1 MESDCTSIRF
11 GHKRREFVK
20 KMNEQLRKK
29 MPLMIAA
36 ALSAVTLAGCG
47 YDDSSKDLTK
57 INVDKYVTS
66 IGDYNNLAITTSS
79 RNVITE
85 SDVQGYIDYV
95 LEGQSELV
103 KSNKTT
109 VETGDVVNIDYQ
121 GLKDGVAFDGGTDE
135 GYDLTIGSGTFIE
148 GFEDGLIGHQ
158 VGEEVSL
165 DLTFPEN
172 YGAAELAGK
181 AVVFK
186 VKINYISE
194 HKKPELNDETV
205 MGYGIENV
213 SNVEEYRN
221 FVNDSLQESADND
234 YLSMKRDALQ
244 QALVDTCTFA
254 DVENLGL
261 YDYYVEQIKKQ
272 TQTMADNY
280 GVSVDDV
287 ISGMYGMDNAQ
298 YEESVG
304 EQAKLLVQ
312 GALACAKVA
321 KDQKIKLTDEEF
333 NAQLKTDAEAYGYE
347 SAEAFKAAIDADDYR
362 NFILQKKVVDKLLET
377 ATVTETEEN

>member
-1 MESDCTSIRF
+1 MELDCTSIRF

-36 ALSAVTLAGCG
+36 ALSAVTIAGCG

-244 QALVDTCTFA
+244 QALIDTCTFA
-254 DVENLGL
+254 DVESLGL

-321 KDQKIKLTDEEF
+321 KEQKIKLTDEEF

>member
-1 MESDCTSIRF
+1 M
-11 GHKRREFVK
+11 K

-148 GFEDGLIGHQ
+148 GFEDGLIGHH

-244 QALVDTCTFA
+244 QALIDTCTFA
-254 DVENLGL
+254 DVESLGL

>member
-1 MESDCTSIRF
+1 M
-11 GHKRREFVK
+11 K